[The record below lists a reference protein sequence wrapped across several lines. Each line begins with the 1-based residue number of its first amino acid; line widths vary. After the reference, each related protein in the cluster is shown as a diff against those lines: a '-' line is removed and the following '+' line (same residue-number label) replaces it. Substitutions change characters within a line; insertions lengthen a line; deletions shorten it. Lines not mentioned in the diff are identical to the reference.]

1 MEDSVNIQDYYQLRG
16 TAAEGAADRWLSAVR
31 RDARDRLAKMDPMM
45 RKSVGAQIDR
55 WTAGRYENLKAH
67 ETREVRSGKIA
78 ELSLR
83 MDQSAASTAADVALS
98 ADSEARSISERRSA
112 LMATPDT
119 EERAKAIRALD
130 DERAQSNDRRLA
142 QLAAETADREREWNN
157 AVEQGLFSPEEARV
171 RALANRKSAYS
182 STIRALLDNGNDDA
196 AEAILDALEAEG
208 GPRDAKTG
216 KGRRGHLGT
225 VCGFCADDL
234 ARFREGI
241 GIVRA
246 RRDAERRR
254 AEAEAKEAARDA
266 AREKEVKLHLQPI
279 PADAA
284 GQAAHFEQMA
294 ADYAALA
301 QDPSLDASTRL
312 SYAKT
317 AESLG
322 YHSMS
327 RLEEEKRERK
337 AAAKEAQAEAREQ
350 AREAREQ
357 AREAKELAESERK
370 ANEDGLARA
379 LCQLQMLELEGSIPQ
394 KDADEAQAAIWRKF
408 HVCAYS
414 GKVSPSFMNS
424 FQSRMTTRLSDQE
437 RNAMRKFYQAFGYK
451 GEVNARGEVPADDQK
466 KDTTDYY
473 APRNPGDR
481 HSDNYFRIPAP
492 ELFAYGDSLLRTLR
506 AMGPDMNREGVVER
520 EIARLKT
527 DWRKKQYD
535 RNRDATVRSVMDMQ
549 REARMRQETA
559 QPEKRSEDDD
569 GRREQDKP
577 AK

>member
-16 TAAEGAADRWLSAVR
+16 TMAEGAADRWLNAVR
-31 RDARDRLAKMDPMM
+31 RDARSRLSKMDPMM
-45 RKSVGAQIDR
+45 RKNVGAQIDR

-67 ETREVRSGKIA
+67 EAREVRSGKIS

-83 MDQSAASTAADVALS
+83 LDQSAASTAADIALS
-98 ADSEARSISERRSA
+98 AESEARSIAERRSA
-112 LMATPDT
+112 LMATPDG
-119 EERAKAIRALD
+119 EPRAKALRALD
-130 DERAQSNDRRLA
+130 DERARSNDQRLA

-182 STIRALLDNGNDDA
+182 STLEALLRNGSDDA
-196 AEAILDALEAEG
+196 AEAILDALDAEG
-208 GPRDAKTG
+208 GPADAKTG
-216 KGRRGHLGT
+216 KGRKGHLGT
-225 VCGFCADDL
+225 VCGFDANDL

-241 GIVRA
+241 RNVRA
-246 RRDAERRR
+246 RREAERKR
-254 AEAEAKEAARDA
+254 AEAEAKEAARNVA
-266 AREKEVKLHLQPI
+266 MEKEVKLHLQPI
-279 PADAA
+279 PADAE
-284 GQAAHFEQMA
+284 GQAAHFERMA

-312 SYAKT
+312 TYAKT

-322 YHSMS
+322 YRSMS

-337 AAAKEAQAEAREQ
+337 AAAREAKAEAREQ
-350 AREAREQ
+350 MREVREQ
-357 AREAKELAESERK
+357 ATAERK

-379 LCQLQMLELEGSIPQ
+379 LCQLQMMELEGSIQQ

-408 HVCAYS
+408 HVCAYD
-414 GKVSPSFMNS
+414 GKVSPSFMHS
-424 FQSRMTTRLSDQE
+424 FQTRLTTRLSEQE

-451 GEVNARGEVPADDQK
+451 GEVNSQGEVPASDRK
-466 KDTTDYY
+466 KDTSDYY

-481 HSDNYFRIPAP
+481 HSDNYFKIPAS
-492 ELFAYGDSLLRTLR
+492 ELFVYGDSLLRTLH
-506 AMGPDMNREGVVER
+506 ALGPDMNREGVVER

-535 RNRDATVRSVMDMQ
+535 KSRDATVRSVMDMQ
-549 REARMRQETA
+549 REARTRWEMA
-559 QPEKRSEDDD
+559 QPEKRREDDD
-569 GRREQDKP
+569 GRREHDKS